1 MAEHG
6 LRGDNI
12 RTSAADSTKR
22 EDLTV
27 LGTLEVAVEMG
38 DAVIMRDAERLSM
51 GHDPVLRSH
60 GRRICCWADLPNR
73 WKRSSKHA

>member
-1 MAEHG
+1 MTEHG

-12 RTSAADSTKR
+12 RTSAADSAKR

-27 LGTLEVAVEMG
+27 LRTLEVAVEMA

-51 GHDPVLRSH
+51 GHDPVLRFH
-60 GRRICCWADLPNR
+60 GGQMCCWADLPSR